1 MGARERLH
9 ALNESNFA
17 YVCVYRY
24 AYVFAGYSGVELWS
38 IIYSYV
44 IYRVGSEVLA
54 SDNVPGSNDPI
65 RVIERNP
72 R

>member
-1 MGARERLH
+1 MRARERLH
-9 ALNESNFA
+9 ALNENNFA
-17 YVCVYRY
+17 YMSVYKY
-24 AYVFAGYSGVELWS
+24 ACVFAGYSGRVELRS

-65 RVIERNP
+65 G
-72 R
+72 